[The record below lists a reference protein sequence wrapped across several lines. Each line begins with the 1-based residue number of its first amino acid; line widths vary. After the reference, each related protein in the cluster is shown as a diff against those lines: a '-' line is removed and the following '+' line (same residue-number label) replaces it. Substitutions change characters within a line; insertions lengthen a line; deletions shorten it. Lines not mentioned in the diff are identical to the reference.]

1 MYCLKCGSNTQDNRV
16 FCDVCL
22 DGMQDYPIKPG
33 TVVQIPTRPVFEE
46 EKKQP
51 VKRRGNAPA
60 DQVRRLRITIR
71 WLWATIIILL
81 LVLGLTA
88 VLLVYTL
95 DNASVSG
102 YLEYSYNAIASNFLF

>member
-16 FCDVCL
+16 FCDACL

-33 TVVQIPTRPVFEE
+33 TVVQIPTRPVYEE

-51 VKRRGNAPA
+51 VKRRGNTQA
-60 DQVRRLRITIR
+60 DQMRRLRITIR

-81 LVLGLTA
+81 LVLGLTTA
-88 VLLVYTL
+88 LLVHAL
-95 DNASVSG
+95 DNAPASG
-102 YLEYSYNAIASNFLF
+102 YLEYIYNAIARNSLF